1 MNIKR
6 RVNNV
11 YLIWKDLFQNDKQ
24 LLTWQELHDLMVKEI
39 RDIAYDTDDT
49 TTLREN
55 IDLLY
60 NIGIN
65 KRLFHHNDVIDMA
78 KSRGYNVIDIFNTA
92 RNVASIY
99 EYLLRKTND
108 EKLKAL
114 SDTFNLLTDNM
125 QIYKWEKIEDKESE

>member
-1 MNIKR
+1 M
-6 RVNNV
+6 